1 MSKFL
6 YSKSGLAGYHGG
18 WFSNFLQCG
27 TIFMQIILREENMES
42 ALIAVD
48 IQNDFCPGGVL
59 AVPDGDTIIPNVNA
73 LLAEY
78 PLSILTQDWHPPMH
92 SSFASS
98 KLLPPFSLDTSQTPP
113 LVLWPDHCV
122 AGTKG
127 ADFHPALQTWR
138 ARFILRKGTRQ
149 TLDSYSAFF
158 ENDSVTPTGLAGL
171 LASLGVRRIL
181 VCGLATDYC
190 VKATALDA
198 RRVGLDVVVVAD
210 AVRGIDANPGDVERA
225 MEEMRRQDCVF
236 APTSELLAKI

>member
-6 YSKSGLAGYHGG
+6 CRRVVLYPCG
-18 WFSNFLQCG
+18 WFSNVLQCD

-59 AVPDGDTIIPNVNA
+59 AVPDGDVIIPKVNA

-78 PLSILTQDWHPPMH
+78 PFSILTQDWHPPMH
-92 SSFASS
+92 CSFASS
-98 KLLPPFSLDTSQTPP
+98 KSLPPFSLDTSATPP
-113 LVLWPDHCV
+113 SVLWPDHCV

-138 ARFILRKGTRQ
+138 ARFILRKGTRK

-158 ENDSVTPTGLAGL
+158 ENDGVTPTGLAGL
-171 LASLGVRRIL
+171 LASLGVRRVL

-198 RRVGLDVVVVAD
+198 RRLGLDVVVVED
-210 AVRGIDANPGDVERA
+210 AVRGIDANPGDVARA
-225 MEEMRRQDCVF
+225 KEEMRAQGCTF
-236 APTSELLAKI
+236 AQTSELLAKI

>member
-1 MSKFL
+1 MAKFL
-6 YSKSGLAGYHGG
+6 YKTDSPSTVAGGFQIL
-18 WFSNFLQCG
+18 FSAIPFFVRM
-27 TIFMQIILREENMES
+27 IWREENMAI

-59 AVPDGDTIIPNVNA
+59 AVPDGDAIIPNVNV

-78 PLSILTQDWHPPMH
+78 PFSILTQDWHPPKH
-92 SSFASS
+92 CSFASS
-98 KLLPPFSLDTSQTPP
+98 KSLPPFSLDTSLTPP
-113 LVLWPDHCV
+113 SVLWPDHCV

-127 ADFHPALQTWR
+127 ADFHPELQTWR

-158 ENDSVTPTGLAGL
+158 ENDGTTPTGLAGL
-171 LASLGVRRIL
+171 LGSLGVRKVL

-198 RRVGLDVVVVAD
+198 RHVGLEVVVVED
-210 AVRGIDANPGDVERA
+210 AVRGIDANPGDVARA
-225 MEEMRRQDCVF
+225 KEEMRAQGCRF
-236 APTSELLAKI
+236 ALTSELSTSI